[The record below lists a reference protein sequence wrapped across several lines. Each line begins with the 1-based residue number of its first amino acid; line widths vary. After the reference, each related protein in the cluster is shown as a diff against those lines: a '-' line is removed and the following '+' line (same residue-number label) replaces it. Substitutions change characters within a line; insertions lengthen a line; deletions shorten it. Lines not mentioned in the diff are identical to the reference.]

1 MWQWKDSPLSRVHHL
16 PLPYVSWWCT
26 NTPQWHCWIQN
37 GHDNECVD
45 LSRTNDI
52 CPKRKTIYIITCLY
66 AAVTIVSWPHS
77 LSLWIIVGLRSPLR
91 QLSPFS
97 SSSPLHGSFALSLL
111 IPSSSADNTTSVS
124 TLTDWE
130 SQQRC
135 LCRRRFFLRV
145 AAASQQLSEET
156 RSFSAA
162 LRSAIKPA
170 NCCLLSDRHP
180 LRPIVLLEYAVNT
193 AAIYPAD
200 WQFLPPRAPKIIITY
215 STWPV
220 QYILYISRLRDRWAA
235 PRGGHRGRCFYQNSN
250 SVHALNYNHATD
262 KAWNP
267 TEVDFYIFIIIIA
280 RLFLPAKAVDLQ
292 LRVSVCFLPP
302 RNFAISHVF
311 HTDKSVSKTNSSRI
325 HGAYRS
331 EQFSF
336 WLWNTIFSSGRCGDC
351 SPSQRLAFW
360 PDAIEHGHSECDRL
374 RVQSPTRAHSRA
386 WNNGRRI
393 KSVQLITLKEDL
405 HFSRSSQHGVNVRQA
420 SYSNHVSVWNVS
432 SNGHWNDKFHK
443 AKKPMVIIHLL
454 RSVKY
459 TLKRLKLTA
468 PRDKNQE
475 WMSRISTQTAERYI
489 STQPPSRLGYK

>member
-1 MWQWKDSPLSRVHHL
+1 MPWKCWQDRMFLKSLWRFSSHSLKFAKKLISALTRWNAKIWTQSQQSQLADWLQILNYPVVRVWQWKDSPLSRVHHL

-37 GHDNECVD
+37 GHDNGCVD
-45 LSRTNDI
+45 LSPTNDI

-235 PRGGHRGRCFYQNSN
+235 PCGGHRGRCFYQNSN

-267 TEVDFYIFIIIIA
+267 TEVDFYILHH
-280 RLFLPAKAVDLQ
+280 RPLV
-292 LRVSVCFLPP
+292 
-302 RNFAISHVF
+302 
-311 HTDKSVSKTNSSRI
+311 
-325 HGAYRS
+325 
-331 EQFSF
+331 
-336 WLWNTIFSSGRCGDC
+336 
-351 SPSQRLAFW
+351 PS
-360 PDAIEHGHSECDRL
+360 C
-374 RVQSPTRAHSRA
+374 
-386 WNNGRRI
+386 
-393 KSVQLITLKEDL
+393 
-405 HFSRSSQHGVNVRQA
+405 
-420 SYSNHVSVWNVS
+420 
-432 SNGHWNDKFHK
+432 
-443 AKKPMVIIHLL
+443 
-454 RSVKY
+454 
-459 TLKRLKLTA
+459 
-468 PRDKNQE
+468 
-475 WMSRISTQTAERYI
+475 
-489 STQPPSRLGYK
+489 